1 MQRGVI
7 DLAKIVNDNLK
18 KKISSFPDAIKREK
32 DAEAAAAKLESQ
44 KNYRTERTVSSK
56 PATKESSSRPAART
70 SAPAKD
76 SKEDSSSKPPVEK
89 KDSDRP
95 R

>member
-44 KNYRTERTVSSK
+44 KN
-56 PATKESSSRPAART
+56 
-70 SAPAKD
+70 
-76 SKEDSSSKPPVEK
+76 
-89 KDSDRP
+89 
-95 R
+95 